1 MPVLLQRGMLYPSDG
16 LQVQDKKHFAD
27 EVACIKIKH
36 RGSHSRPKISKCWD
50 DGSTIRVFKSSGGT
64 RKLQFLNPKPV

>member
-1 MPVLLQRGMLYPSDG
+1 MPVLLQRGILYSSDG

-27 EVACIKIKH
+27 EVACIKIK
-36 RGSHSRPKISKCWD
+36 RRVHSRPKISKCWD
-50 DGSTIRVFKSSGGT
+50 DGSTIRVFKSFGGR